1 MTKQRRLILTA
12 PTGSGKST
20 QVPQMLLD
28 GGVLDCRTKP
38 TPGPSGGG
46 EQIGGQIVI
55 LQPRRLPAR
64 MLAAWVAKDRG
75 VKLGEEVGYQIRF
88 DDVTSRTT
96 RIRYVTEGV
105 LLRQMLSDPTLRS
118 VNAIIFDEFHER
130 HLYGDITLARAL
142 QIQETVRPDLFILV
156 MSATLDV
163 GPLQKFLQPC
173 AVLSSQ
179 GRTFPVE
186 VEYLAKPVGEWPVW
200 ETAVQELEQLVKQH
214 EGDTLIF
221 MPGAYEISR
230 TVQAARDAL
239 GNKFI
244 VLPLHGDLPAE
255 EQDRAVAPLDSG
267 GATVPVAAVN
277 DRKRDA
283 YATDRKPEARATR
296 KVVVSTNVAET
307 SLTIDGVRIVI
318 DSGLARIPRY
328 DPYRGIN
335 TLLVEKISRASADQ
349 RAGRAG
355 RTAPGVCRRLWTERE
370 HEQRPAQ
377 ELPEVKRLDL
387 AEVVL
392 TLKAS
397 GVDDVHAFRW
407 LEAPNKQSLEQAET
421 LLADLGAIRLVGA
434 ASPPRFPGPV
444 AAGTPLPQQ
453 TAHTAITDLGRRMI
467 AFPLHPRYARML
479 LAAQEYGCVR
489 PIALIAA
496 LTQGRDLLV
505 RRQGREVGEAR
516 DELFGGA
523 GESDFFVL
531 MRAWRYADRN
541 GYSVDRCRR
550 LGVHAQTARQ
560 VGPLFEQ
567 FLGIAKREGLDV
579 SEKRV
584 GSDTIQR
591 CILLGFS
598 DHVARRLDAGTL
610 RCELV
615 HGRRGLLAREC
626 VVQNA
631 PLLVAAEVREV
642 QSGTGKNKEVN
653 VLLSL
658 ATAVKE
664 EWLRELFPDDFSATQ
679 AVVYDVTQR
688 RVSIERRKSFR
699 DLVLEA
705 ERSDDVPLDDAARIL
720 ANEVLAGR
728 CTLKNWDD
736 AVEQWI
742 VRVNR
747 LREWMPE
754 LDLPAIANEDRRV
767 LVEQICHGAL
777 SYKEIKDK
785 PVWPTLKAWLS
796 SQQQAWVDEY
806 TPERIELR
814 SGRRAKVTYIADGPP
829 TISARIQDLYGTKTL
844 AVAGGRVPVRIEVLA
859 PNHRPVQVTDN
870 LSNFWRETYP
880 KLKQELQ
887 RKYPKHEW
895 K

>member
-1 MTKQRRLILTA
+1 MNRRDLPILEIRERLLASLRERKRLILTA

-28 GGVLDCRTKP
+28 GGLL
-38 TPGPSGGG
+38 GSG
-46 EQIGGQIVI
+46 QVVI
-55 LQPRRLPAR
+55 LQPRRLPSR
-64 MLAAWVAKDRG
+64 MLAAWVAKDRN
-75 VKLGEEVGYQIRF
+75 VKLGDEVGYQIRF
-88 DDVTSRTT
+88 DDVTSAAT

-105 LLRQMLSDPTLRS
+105 LLRQMLSNPVLRR

-142 QIQETVRPDLFILV
+142 QIQETVRPDLLILV

-163 GPLQKFLQPC
+163 GPLQKYLEPC
-173 AVLSSQ
+173 TLLSSQ
-179 GRTFPVE
+179 GRAFPVHI
-186 VEYLAKPVGEWPVW
+186 EYLPKPVGDWPVW
-200 ETAVQELEQLVKQH
+200 EAAVKELEQLVKQH
-214 EGDTLIF
+214 DGDTLIF
-221 MPGAYEISR
+221 MPGAYEIGR

-239 GNKFI
+239 GSKFI
-244 VLPLHGDLPAE
+244 VLPLHGDLATND
-255 EQDRAVAPLDSG
+255 QDAAVAQY
-267 GATVPVAAVN
+267 
-277 DRKRDA
+277 DR
-283 YATDRKPEARATR
+283 R

-328 DPYRGIN
+328 DLYRGIN

-355 RTAPGVCRRLWTERE
+355 RTAPGVCLRLWTERE

-377 ELPEVKRLDL
+377 ELPEIKRLDL

-397 GVDDVHAFRW
+397 GVDDVYSFRW
-407 LEAPNKQSLEQAET
+407 LEPPGRQSLERAEM
-421 LLADLGAIRLVGA
+421 LLGDLGAIDHQSR
-434 ASPPRFPGPV
+434 
-444 AAGTPLPQQ
+444 
-453 TAHTAITDLGRRMI
+453 ITELGRRML
-467 AFPLHPRYARML
+467 AFPLHPRYSRML

-489 PIALIAA
+489 QVALIAA

-505 RRQGREVGEAR
+505 RRQGREVEDAR
-516 DELFGGA
+516 DDLFGGES
-523 GESDFFVL
+523 ESDFFVL

-541 GYSVDRCRR
+541 GYSLDRCRR
-550 LGVHAQTARQ
+550 LGIHAQSARQ

-567 FLGIAKREGLDV
+567 FLGIARREGLDV

-584 GSDTIQR
+584 ANDAIQR

-615 HGRRGLLAREC
+615 HGRRGLLARESM
-626 VVQNA
+626 VQNA
-631 PLLVAAEVREV
+631 LLLVAAEVREV
-642 QSGTGKNKEVN
+642 QSGIGKNKEVN

-664 EWLRELFPDDFSATQ
+664 EWLRELFPGDFNETKT
-679 AVVYDVTQR
+679 VVYDTTQR
-688 RVSIERRKSFR
+688 RVFAEHRKSFR

-705 ERSDDVPLDDAARIL
+705 ERSDEAPLDDAARIL
-720 ANEVLAGR
+720 ADEVLAGR
-728 CTLKNWDD
+728 CVLKNWDD

-747 LREWMPE
+747 LRDWMPE
-754 LDLPAIANEDRRV
+754 LNLPAISTDDRRS
-767 LVEQICHGAL
+767 LVEQICHGAV

-785 PVWPTLKAWLS
+785 TVWPVVKAWLS
-796 SQQQAWVDEY
+796 PQQQAWVEEHA
-806 TPERIELR
+806 PERIELK
-814 SGRRAKVTYIADGPP
+814 SGRRAKVKYSVDGPP
-829 TISARIQDLYGTKTL
+829 TISAKI
-844 AVAGGRVPVRIEVLA
+844 
-859 PNHRPVQVTDN
+859 
-870 LSNFWRETYP
+870 
-880 KLKQELQ
+880 
-887 RKYPKHEW
+887 
-895 K
+895 